1 LPWPGPSTTIGATE
15 EVRVATDLR
24 IVLPD
29 RPGAGTSVCE
39 ALSAKGI
46 NLEGICGDLRPG
58 EGWGYLHVVIADGD
72 SEEAIKA
79 IEATGSQVLDVHA
92 VDLIQAE
99 NRPGELVSIL
109 GAYRDR
115 GENLEV
121 LYIASDNR
129 IVIGTENM
137 RKPRHG
143 VRVDQA
149 GYSERP
155 PGV

>member
-1 LPWPGPSTTIGATE
+1 M
-15 EVRVATDLR
+15 ATDLR

-29 RPGAGTSVCE
+29 RPGAGTRVCE
-39 ALSAKGI
+39 ALSKEDI

-58 EGWGYLHVVIADGD
+58 EGWGYFHVVVADED
-72 SEEAIKA
+72 AEAAIRA

-92 VDLIQAE
+92 VDLIQAH
-99 NRPGELVSIL
+99 NRPGELVNIL
-109 GAYRDR
+109 GEYRDR

-137 RKPRHG
+137 RRPRLG
-143 VRVDQA
+143 VRMDEA
-149 GYSERP
+149 AYSERL

>member
-1 LPWPGPSTTIGATE
+1 M
-15 EVRVATDLR
+15 ATDLR

-29 RPGAGTSVCE
+29 RPGAGTGVCE
-39 ALSAKGI
+39 ALSDKGI

-58 EGWGYLHVVIADGD
+58 EGWGYLHVVVADQD
-72 SEEAIKA
+72 SAAAILA
-79 IEATGSQVLDVHA
+79 IEAAGSQVLDVHT

-109 GAYRDR
+109 GGYRDR

-143 VRVDQA
+143 VRMDQA
-149 GYSERP
+149 AYSERP